1 MRVSTRF
8 LGLSFLV
15 SLAIL
20 AKAQDALPAAQ
31 GNPVI
36 LERVLNPNEVII
48 VPTAPG
54 LTTTLQFPRPIRSV
68 DGEGIS
74 DKHDTESLFTASYTR
89 GVQSKTISFSPLYT
103 KARTNVNIMV
113 GDEVFVFVLMV
124 DFEKAIFK
132 LTLKDPPPVPPV
144 IESDR
149 PLVAIP
155 EKRDLLRPSP
165 AQLLGLL
172 DKCKAYPILDAE
184 DKATDDLIQG
194 LPPWPSTKGDG
205 YEIEPLNIFRKG
217 AWDALVF
224 EVLITNT
231 TDKQLYYNPE
241 SWIVSPGGPLSFK
254 AALSDAGGVVPP
266 FKTAKAFFVVRGDGE
281 QGTNNL
287 SPDNKWTITF
297 QPIEEG
303 AATALADGKAV
314 SQILP
319 PLPSQT
325 IPLEG
330 KALPPSAPLNPTP
343 LAPLPLPT
351 R

>member
-1 MRVSTRF
+1 MRVSTRL

-15 SLAIL
+15 SMTIL
-20 AKAQDALPAAQ
+20 AKAQDAPPPTQ
-31 GNPVI
+31 GHPVI
-36 LERVLNPNEVII
+36 MERVLNPNEVII

-74 DKHDTESLFTASYTR
+74 EKHDTESLFTASYTR

-132 LTLKDPPPVPPV
+132 LNLKEPPPAPQP
-144 IESDR
+144 IIATAKE
-149 PLVAIP
+149 LVVTP

-231 TDKQLYYNPE
+231 TDKKLFYNPE
-241 SWIVSPGGPLSFK
+241 SWIVNPGGPLSFK

-266 FKTAKAFFVVRGDGE
+266 FKTAKAYFVIRGDGE

-303 AATALADGKAV
+303 EATSLADAKAV

-319 PLPSQT
+319 PLPKMV
-325 IPLEG
+325 IPQEDRRSLQQG
-330 KALPPSAPLNPTP
+330 PLNPAP
-343 LAPLPLPT
+343 LAPLPT

>member
-1 MRVSTRF
+1 MRVAARF
-8 LGLSFLV
+8 LGLSFLG
-15 SLAIL
+15 SMALLAN
-20 AKAQDALPAAQ
+20 AQDAPPPTQ
-31 GNPVI
+31 GHPVI
-36 LERVLNPNEVII
+36 MERVLNPNEVII

-74 DKHDTESLFTASYTR
+74 EKHDTESLFTASYTR

-132 LTLKDPPPVPPV
+132 LNLKDPPPPVPPV
-144 IESDR
+144 IENDK
-149 PLVAIP
+149 PLVLIP

-172 DKCKAYPILDAE
+172 DKCKAYPILGEE
-184 DKATDDLIQG
+184 DKATDDIIQG
-194 LPPWPSTKGDG
+194 LPPWPMTKGDG
-205 YEIEPLNIFRKG
+205 YEIEPLHIYRKG
-217 AWDALVF
+217 AWDALIF

-231 TDKQLYYNPE
+231 TDKKLFYNPE
-241 SWIVSPGGPLSFK
+241 SWMVNPGGPLSFRS
-254 AALSDAGGVVPP
+254 ALSDAGGVVPP
-266 FKTAKAFFVVRGDGE
+266 LKTAKAWFVVRGDGE

-303 AATALADGKAV
+303 EVTSLADAKEV

-319 PLPSQT
+319 PLPRT
-325 IPLEG
+325 MIPQEDKTTQQKGL
-330 KALPPSAPLNPTP
+330 LNPAP
-343 LAPLPLPT
+343 LAPLPT